1 MTESRDPGFSS
12 SIFLKTNLDSKVF
25 YFRHFLNTNCVLLY
39 FADLMFPNARWTE
52 KKFYEINT
60 FEINAARE
68 KFTIFNVSVDI
79 ETGAA
84 FGKENWDT

>member
-1 MTESRDPGFSS
+1 MVQSLIP
-12 SIFLKTNLDSKVF
+12 
-25 YFRHFLNTNCVLLY
+25 Y
-39 FADLMFPNARWTE
+39 FADLMFPNARWTG

-60 FEINAARE
+60 FGTDAARE

-84 FGKENWDT
+84 IGKENWDT

>member
-1 MTESRDPGFSS
+1 
-12 SIFLKTNLDSKVF
+12 
-25 YFRHFLNTNCVLLY
+25 
-39 FADLMFPNARWTE
+39 MFPNARWTE

-84 FGKENWDT
+84 FGKANWDT

>member
-1 MTESRDPGFSS
+1 VQSLIP
-12 SIFLKTNLDSKVF
+12 
-25 YFRHFLNTNCVLLY
+25 Y
-39 FADLMFPNARWTE
+39 FADLMFLNARWTG

-60 FEINAARE
+60 FGTDAARE

-84 FGKENWDT
+84 TAKESWDT